1 MSREV
6 RQADSAPGLTGR
18 PVPRLYSR
26 PLVPPGPS
34 ECPCGTCGLD
44 ETNSN
49 GFAMIEFARDVL
61 GEPLHPF
68 QEFLAIHLLE
78 IRPSGLYRFRT
89 VLVLIARQSGKSHF
103 MKVLGLFRLYV
114 EQVDLVLGVAQTL
127 EISREAWQAGAD
139 QAKANQ
145 WLSPE
150 IESIRRVNGDQELKL
165 LGGRRWRIAAA
176 NRGAGRGLSVDA
188 LFLDEIREQ
197 RSWAAWAA
205 LSKTV
210 SARPR
215 GMILAIS
222 NAGDDESVVLNHL
235 RETAL
240 SETDDTLGLFEWS
253 APEGCPIDDEDG
265 WVQANPGLGFT
276 VREASI
282 RSSLTTDP
290 PEVFRTEILC
300 QRVKLLN
307 PAIDQDQWHTCT
319 DPAPFTEKRR
329 VAFCLDV
336 APNQQHAT
344 LAAAAVLPDGRVR
357 VEIVKAWDGIN
368 CLQQL
373 KNELPGLVIK
383 NKPKA
388 LGWFPV
394 GPAAALASSLKT
406 RKVNWPPAGVK
417 VEAIS
422 GEAAAVC
429 MGFASEVSSLQ
440 VAHSADP
447 LLDAHVGSAE
457 RLQQGDSWRFTRK
470 GQGNVD
476 ALYAAAGAVHLARSL
491 PEPGSLRILTP
502 KEANE

>member
-1 MSREV
+1 MSRAA
-6 RQADSAPGLTGR
+6 RQGASVQSLIGL

-26 PLVPPGPS
+26 PMVAPGPS
-34 ECPCGTCGLD
+34 RCPCGVCGLN

-61 GEPLHPF
+61 GEPLYPF

-78 IRPSGLYRFRT
+78 LGPNRLYRFRT
-89 VLVLIARQSGKSHF
+89 ALVLIARQSGKTHF

-114 EQVDLVLGVAQTL
+114 EQAHLVLGVAQTL

-139 QAKANQ
+139 QAKENP

-150 IESIRRVNGDQELKL
+150 IHSIRRVNGDQELKL
-165 LGGRRWRIAAA
+165 NGNRRWRIAAA
-176 NRGAGRGLSVDA
+176 NRRAGRGLSVDA
-188 LFLDEIREQ
+188 LFMDEIREQ
-197 RSWAAWAA
+197 RTWDAWAA

-240 SETDDTLGLFEWS
+240 SDVDDSLGIFEWS
-253 APEGCPIDDEDG
+253 APDGCPIDDEEG
-265 WVQANPGLGFT
+265 WVQANPGLGYT

-282 RSSLTTDP
+282 RASLTTDP

-307 PAIDQDQWHTCT
+307 PAIDQDQWFTCS
-319 DPAPFTEKRR
+319 DPASFEDKRR
-329 VAFCLDV
+329 VALCLDV

-357 VEIVKAWDGIN
+357 VEIVKAWDGLN

-373 KNELPGLVIK
+373 KNDLPGLVTR

-388 LGWFPV
+388 LGWFSN

-406 RKVNWPPAGVK
+406 RKVSWPPTGVK

-422 GEAAAVC
+422 SEASAVC
-429 MGFASEVSSLQ
+429 MGFASEVTSLQ
-440 VAHSADP
+440 IAHSSDP

-457 RLQQGDSWRFTRK
+457 RLQQGDQWRFTRK

-491 PEPGSLRILTP
+491 PEPGSLRILTS